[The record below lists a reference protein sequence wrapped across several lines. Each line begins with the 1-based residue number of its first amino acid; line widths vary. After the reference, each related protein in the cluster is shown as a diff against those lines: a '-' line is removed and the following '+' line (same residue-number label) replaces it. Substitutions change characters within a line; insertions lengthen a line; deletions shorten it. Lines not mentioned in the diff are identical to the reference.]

1 VVAVYIDPKETTVT
15 DVTEGTTQRLV
26 RLGLT
31 LPDPPAAVAAFEPFV
46 HSGHTIYTSG
56 QIATRDGQLVATG
69 RVGAEVDLATGQ
81 EAARVC
87 ALNVLAQLR
96 AAAGSLDNIDRL
108 VKITVFVASADDF
121 TQQPQ
126 VADGASKLLI
136 DVLGTA
142 GKHARSAIGVAAL
155 PLGTPVEIEAIA
167 TLRPATG
174 EARLGP
180 R

>member
-1 VVAVYIDPKETTVT
+1 MHRPKETIVT
-15 DVTEGTTQRLV
+15 NVTEGATQRLV

-46 HSGHTIYTSG
+46 HSGDMVYTSG
-56 QIATRDGQLVATG
+56 QIATRDGQLVAAG

-96 AAAGSLDNIDRL
+96 VAAGSLDNIDRL

-121 TQQPQ
+121 TLQPQ
-126 VADGASKLLI
+126 VADGASRLLI
-136 DVLGTA
+136 DVLGPA

-155 PLGTPVEIEAIA
+155 PLGTPVEIEAVA
-167 TLRPATG
+167 MLRPASG
-174 EARLGP
+174 KVWSEP